1 MKASD
6 WLLKLD
12 HDNYNSRRPSLTELV
27 RRAERAGLVI
37 VRLWQ
42 RRSPSGK
49 GWHRMVQVSP
59 PPEDAARCVAL
70 QLLFG
75 SDPLREAYNYRRTR
89 RVLGSTVAPYWC
101 QLKNWNILYTRP
113 GLTWQRVEAK
123 VLTAHRERNGSR
135 ARTLRG
141 IER

>member
-1 MKASD
+1 MM
-6 WLLKLD
+6 LKLD
-12 HDNYNSRRPSLTELV
+12 HDNHNSRRLSLAELV
-27 RRAERAGLVI
+27 RRAERAGLQI

-49 GWHRMVQVSP
+49 GWHRLLEVSP
-59 PPEDAARCVAL
+59 SPEDASRCVAL

-75 SDPLREAYNYRRTR
+75 SDPLREAYNYCRTR
-89 RVLGSTVAPYWC
+89 KVSGSTVAPYWR
-101 QLKNWNILYTRP
+101 QLKNWNILYVPRP
-113 GLTWQRVEAK
+113 GLHHWQRVEAK